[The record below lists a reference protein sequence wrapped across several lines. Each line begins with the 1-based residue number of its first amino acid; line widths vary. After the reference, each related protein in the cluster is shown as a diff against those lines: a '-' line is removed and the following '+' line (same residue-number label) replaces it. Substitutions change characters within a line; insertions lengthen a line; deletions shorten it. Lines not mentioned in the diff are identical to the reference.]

1 MKRQLHTFATLLL
14 LTAPAWGDFDDGQA
28 AYERG
33 DYEAAFVEWLPYAE
47 QGDAHAQHNLG
58 VMYERA
64 FGVPQDYLEAMKW
77 YRLAV
82 DQGFSDARASLNAM
96 YFSGKGVPE
105 NSPRR

>member
-1 MKRQLHTFATLLL
+1 MKWQLLTFATVLLL
-14 LTAPAWGDFDDGQA
+14 AAPAWGDFDDGQA

-33 DYEAAFVEWLPYAE
+33 DYETAFEEWLPRAE

-58 VMYERA
+58 VMCERA
-64 FGVPQDYLEAMKW
+64 LGVPQDYPEAMKW
-77 YRLAV
+77 YRLAA

>member
-1 MKRQLHTFATLLL
+1 MKCQLLTIATVLLL
-14 LTAPAWGDFDDGQA
+14 AAPAWGDFDDGQA

-33 DYEAAFVEWLPYAE
+33 DYETAFEEWLPLAE

-58 VMYERA
+58 VMCERA
-64 FGVPQDYLEAMKW
+64 FGVPQDYPEAMKW
-77 YRLAV
+77 YRLAA

>member
-1 MKRQLHTFATLLL
+1 MKRQLHIFATLLL

-58 VMYERA
+58 VMYEDGRGGLPKDDA
-64 FGVPQDYLEAMKW
+64 KAVKW
-77 YRLAV
+77 YRKAA
-82 DQGFSDARASLNAM
+82 DQGHAAAHYKLGSHE
-96 YFSGKGVPE
+96 P
-105 NSPRR
+105 

>member
-1 MKRQLHTFATLLL
+1 MKCQLLTIATVLLL
-14 LTAPAWGDFDDGQA
+14 AAPAWGDFDDGQA

-33 DYEAAFVEWLPYAE
+33 DYETAFEEWFPLAE

-58 VMYERA
+58 VMCERA
-64 FGVPQDYLEAMKW
+64 FGVPQDYPEAMKW
-77 YRLAV
+77 YRLAA